1 MVHPFARGPARRA
14 ESPSDAAGSLAI
26 DSGAAGRGESAGF
39 SAAAA
44 TGHADPP
51 PRLSDEQAQQLLA
64 ELDQQIE
71 QVVLSRQHPIS
82 GLLPASTASTV
93 HGNYGDAWVRDCV
106 YSIQCVWG
114 LAIAHRRQHGRCR
127 RVHELEQRVLQLMRG
142 LLSAMLRQAGK
153 VERFKGSLDRLDAIH
168 AKFDTATGDPV
179 VPDDGWGHLQLDAT
193 ALFLLQLAQLTRSG
207 LVVVQTSHERDF
219 IQNLTY
225 YVARAYRVADYGI
238 WERGDKGNHGL
249 PERNA
254 SSIGLVKAALEA
266 LEGLDLLGPHG
277 DGSYCLTIPQDA
289 IVRLRRALRSLLPRE
304 SASKEVDSAC
314 LSVIGYPAWAVDDPA
329 LLERTRSKI
338 RSELGGRHG
347 YKRFRRDGHQ
357 TVIEDVTRLHY
368 EREELAQ
375 FEHIECEWPLFLAF
389 ELITAC
395 CEERWAEARR
405 FRSQLSA
412 LALHVDG
419 VELFPELYRV
429 SEELIEAERRWPGSQ
444 VRLPNENVPLLWT
457 QSLVWL
463 SDLLLAGLLLPD
475 DLDPGMRRRRTPLGA
490 DEVLVALVP
499 EDEAIASAL
508 VQAGLPV
515 TPRTATAGS
524 VFAGPAGPAT
534 ASPEVP
540 SPQAAAAQVALLQ
553 PDARGSDSAGSAS
566 LTTASARVAS
576 SRELGQ
582 RMAAVGAN
590 ERLGLSGHPR
600 VRMET
605 MATARLYRHR
615 GELLAFLP
623 AVLEEDTFYLAD
635 DPQQLVDAVAS
646 ELRLLQRHWRGP
658 GAPLLLIP
666 IASGPFRADPGAF
679 LRLGLELQRGCLE
692 GVNVQLAPLQQLLS
706 QAAAVDLPDQAVAV
720 CQLGIGG
727 HTLLPPSTSQT
738 PLTARQ
744 EQELE
749 ETTVSALVE
758 RLWYSQ
764 SLPEQAELLEL
775 LARRIG
781 PHARLQG
788 PTGGASVTL
797 MLLLEEVYRRGLTEA
812 DWNVVRRS
820 AGAMGLVHPQL
831 EDALTDLLV
840 RQKQVVV
847 GRNYTNDSLISDPQ
861 GSSTIAAMIR
871 RFGGEDGREW
881 MLQQELL
888 LALDG
893 LARLEPDLLSGSLTL
908 QLGQLL
914 LLLTGELAA
923 ELDLSP
929 SDAFEHLCGLPP
941 HAIRRRLRAVLADV
955 EHARAALQRKEQLH
969 LRGRVRWEVPD
980 PLDELPRGSCW
991 LQHRM
996 RLGALQRVPRNFH
1009 AGIWDLLHHCR
1020 GIVIGD
1026 KLERRNRLESAPLL
1040 SEKTAGER
1048 NFASLVEQ
1056 LLGKIE
1062 APEYRQLCTET
1073 LLTLIAFVAANP
1085 QVQFDDDLALDVVIG
1100 HAVRVGWQECHP
1112 QVSEADY
1119 GLNKGDA
1126 WDLFYRSSP
1135 ARCRRW
1141 QLLALQQLTGSGPPA
1156 GGERPGSPDSLAAQT
1171 VRLSCRDECPETP
1184 LL

>member
-1 MVHPFARGPARRA
+1 MAHPPATTAPLSPDALERS
-14 ESPSDAAGSLAI
+14 SPSPL
-26 DSGAAGRGESAGF
+26 
-39 SAAAA
+39 
-44 TGHADPP
+44 TGQEA
-51 PRLSDEQAQQLLA
+51 EELLQR
-64 ELDQQIE
+64 LDQQIE
-71 QVVLSRQHPIS
+71 RVVLSRQHPIT

-114 LAIAHRRQHGRCR
+114 LALAHRRLSGPCR
-127 RVHELEQRVLQLMRG
+127 RAHELEQRVLQLMRG
-142 LLSAMLRQAGK
+142 LLSAMLRQAEK
-153 VERFKGSLDRLDAIH
+153 VERFKSSLDPLDAIH
-168 AKFDTATGDPV
+168 AKFDTGTGEPV

-193 ALFLLQLAQLTRSG
+193 SLFLLQLAQLTRSG
-207 LVVVQTSHERDF
+207 LVVVQSSHERDF

-277 DGSYCLTIPQDA
+277 DGSYTLTIPQDA

-314 LSVIGYPAWAVDDPA
+314 LSVIGYPAWAVEDPQ
-329 LLERTRSKI
+329 LVERTRAKI
-338 RSELGGRHG
+338 RTELGGRHG

-357 TVIEDVTRLHY
+357 CVIEDVTRLHY

-395 CEERWAEARR
+395 CEERWEEARS
-405 FRSQLSA
+405 FRSRLSD
-412 LALHVDG
+412 LAVRVDG
-419 VELFPELYRV
+419 VELYPELYLV
-429 SEELIEAERRWPGSQ
+429 PEEAIEAERRQPGSQ
-444 VRLPNENVPLLWT
+444 PRLPNENVPLLWT
-457 QSLVWL
+457 QSLTWL
-463 SDLLLAGLLLPD
+463 ADLLLAGLLLPE
-475 DLDPGMRRRRTPLGA
+475 DLDPSQRRRRMVLGA
-490 DEVLVALVP
+490 TDVLVALVP
-499 EDEAIASAL
+499 EDDAIAAAL
-508 VQAGLPV
+508 AQAGLPL
-515 TPRTATAGS
+515 TRHNGS
-524 VFAGPAGPAT
+524 P
-534 ASPEVP
+534 
-540 SPQAAAAQVALLQ
+540 
-553 PDARGSDSAGSAS
+553 
-566 LTTASARVAS
+566 RVAS
-576 SRELGQ
+576 SRELGV

-590 ERLGLSGHPR
+590 DRLGLSGHPR

-615 GELLAFLP
+615 GEVIAFLP

-635 DPQQLVDAVAS
+635 DPQQLVDTVTS

-658 GAPLLLIP
+658 GLPLLLIP
-666 IASGPFRADPGAF
+666 VAAGPFRRDPGAF
-679 LRLGLELQRGCLE
+679 LRLGLELQRGALE
-692 GVNVQLAPLQQLLS
+692 GVSVQLAPLAALVR
-706 QAAAVDLPDQAVAV
+706 QAVVVELPDQAVAA
-720 CQLGIGG
+720 CQLGHGG
-727 HTLLPPSTSQT
+727 HTLLPPATSQQ

-749 ETTVSALVE
+749 ETTVAALVE
-758 RLWYSQ
+758 RLWHST
-764 SLPEQAELLEL
+764 SLPEQAEVLEL
-775 LARRIG
+775 LARRLG

-788 PTGGASVTL
+788 PFEGPGVTL
-797 MLLLEEVYRRGLTEA
+797 MRLLEEVYRRGLAEA
-812 DWNVVRRS
+812 EWNVVRRS

-893 LARLEPDLLSGSLTL
+893 LARLEPDLLSGTLTL

-923 ELDLSP
+923 EADLSP
-929 SDAFEHLCGLPP
+929 IDAFEALCSLPP

-980 PLDELPRGSCW
+980 PLEELPRGSCW

-1040 SEKTAGER
+1040 SEKTPGER

-1062 APEYRQLCTET
+1062 APEYRQLCTEA
-1073 LLTLIAFVAANP
+1073 LLTLIAFVTANP

-1100 HAVRVGWQECHP
+1100 HAVRVGWQEQNP
-1112 QVSEADY
+1112 EVSPADY
-1119 GLNKGDA
+1119 GLHKGDA

-1135 ARCRRW
+1135 AQCRRW
-1141 QLLALQQLTGSGPPA
+1141 QLLALQQLTDDNGRTA
-1156 GGERPGSPDSLAAQT
+1156 G
-1171 VRLSCRDECPETP
+1171 C
-1184 LL
+1184 